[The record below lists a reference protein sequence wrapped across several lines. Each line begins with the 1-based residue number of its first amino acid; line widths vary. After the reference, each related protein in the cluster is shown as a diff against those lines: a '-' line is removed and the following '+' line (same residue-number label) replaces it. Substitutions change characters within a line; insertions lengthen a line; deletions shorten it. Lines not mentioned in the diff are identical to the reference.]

1 MLVGG
6 ARLQRVPRLMPAYD
20 LMEPG
25 PRISGCRTLGVPE
38 LVLAGH

>member
-6 ARLQRVPRLMPAYD
+6 SRLESVPGLMPAND

-25 PRISGCRTLGVPE
+25 PRISGCRALGVPE
-38 LVLAGH
+38 LVLACH